1 MVLFLVTVIHHLSL
15 AIFVDIAFIQTSYK
29 WKLTVM
35 SWILCSVDI
44 RNRFIIWCPFIPS
57 FTCQFH
63 NNNKNLVE
71 KVWSNCLF
79 LLEILVI
86 NFVLLLVN
94 YYWHHLGT
102 SFNHRKYYHV
112 LRVFV
117 TRIYSISGIRQNL
130 HCANSTK

>member
-1 MVLFLVTVIHHLSL
+1 MTV
-15 AIFVDIAFIQTSYK
+15 K
-29 WKLTVM
+29 

-130 HCANSTK
+130 HCAKSRVDSPPQLVVFITLMLVANTWLLLTATDY